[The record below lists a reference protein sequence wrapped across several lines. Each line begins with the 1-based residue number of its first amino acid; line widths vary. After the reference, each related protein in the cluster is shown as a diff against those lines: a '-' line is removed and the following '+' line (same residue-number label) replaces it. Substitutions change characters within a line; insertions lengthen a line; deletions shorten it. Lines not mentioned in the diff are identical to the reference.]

1 MSSISPSF
9 SCIYLTSSS
18 IPVLVIAEI
27 TNVSLNTQLP
37 FVGGSAFSHKA
48 GMHIDAVLKNPSA
61 YEHIN
66 PEAVGNQRVF
76 LMSEVAGRA
85 TIIEKIQK
93 IDPMIS
99 KDNPVVGDIMKKMK
113 QCRTT

>member
-1 MSSISPSF
+1 
-9 SCIYLTSSS
+9 
-18 IPVLVIAEI
+18 
-27 TNVSLNTQLP
+27 
-37 FVGGSAFSHKA
+37 
-48 GMHIDAVLKNPSA
+48 MHIDAVLKNPSA

-113 QCRTT
+113 QLEFEGYQFEGADGSFELLARKMIGRYQPFFKLHYYHLNPIYSYKR